1 MNKVTLSDKIKSSV
15 SEVPVEQEFLDSLK
29 RVVVLENK
37 PRPRSP
43 YFKPSSLNCAR
54 LMYFD
59 CIQAQQDNKDEDYSG
74 IRICETGS
82 NSHENLQ
89 RYCSEL
95 KKYNTNFEY
104 YDVERYV
111 KEHKLDYLEIKDKIG
126 YEVKLFDTRYN
137 ISFLCDGILKY
148 DTGNGIIKWYIVE
161 FKTESDR
168 TGVYRDQV
176 NPKHIL
182 QSVSYSLSL
191 QISDIIWLYEERN
204 YCVPKVFHTYVTQE
218 QRNNLVELFNYVNQ
232 CVVNKVPPQKVSD
245 TDCNYCCYKKVCSK
259 I

>member
-1 MNKVTLSDKIKSSV
+1 MNKMTLASMIKRATQKL
-15 SEVPVEQEFLDSLK
+15 PVEQEFLDSLK
-29 RVVVLENK
+29 KVVVSENK

-59 CIQAQQDNKDEDYSG
+59 LVQEQTDNTEEDYSG

-89 RYCSEL
+89 RYCTLL
-95 KKYNTNFEY
+95 KQYNTKFEY

-111 KEHKLDYLEIKDKIG
+111 EEKNLNYLQVVSRIG
-126 YEVKLFDTRYN
+126 YEVKLFDTRYD

-148 DTGNGIIKWYIVE
+148 TADDGDIKWYIVE
-161 FKTESDR
+161 FKTESDK
-168 TGVYRDQV
+168 TGVYRNEA
-176 NPKHIL
+176 NPKHTN

-191 QISDIIWLYEERN
+191 QINDIIWLYEERN
-204 YCVPKVFHTYVTQE
+204 FCVPKTFHTVVTQE
-218 QRNNLVELFNYVNQ
+218 QRDELVNMFQYVKE
-232 CVVNKVPPQKVSD
+232 CVKAGTPPSKVQQ
-245 TDCNYCCYKKVCSK
+245 TDCTYCCYKKACRK
-259 I
+259 Y